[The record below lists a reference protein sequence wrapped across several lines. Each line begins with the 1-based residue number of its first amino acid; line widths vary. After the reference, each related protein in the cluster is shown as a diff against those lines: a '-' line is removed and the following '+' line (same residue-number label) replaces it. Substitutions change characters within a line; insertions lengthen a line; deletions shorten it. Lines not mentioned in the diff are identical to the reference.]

1 MRKLIYHVGVTLD
14 NFIGHEDGSASE
26 GFINDGEHVTE
37 YQQSLLD
44 YDTVIMGKA
53 TYEYGYQFGL
63 QPGQPAYPHMK
74 HYIFSKTIQV
84 ETAFGDQVEVVRENE
99 VEFIKQLKSSEG
111 TSIYLCG
118 GSKFAGFL
126 LEQELI
132 DELKIKLYPV
142 VFGKGLPLFD
152 SDKSV
157 QLSLLDSKRYDTGVM
172 LLTYQIRY

>member
-14 NFIGHEDGSASE
+14 SFIGHEDGSASE
-26 GFINDGEHVTE
+26 GFINEGEHVTE

-84 ETAFGDQVEVVRENE
+84 ETAPGDQVEVVRKNE
-99 VEFIKQLKSSEG
+99 IGFIKQLKASEG
-111 TSIYLCG
+111 TPIYLCG

-142 VFGKGLPLFD
+142 VFGKGLPLFK

-172 LLTYQIRY
+172 LLTYQMRY